1 MESLTLNA
9 VKAVLSS
16 GGVAYPYPRKGMIAI
31 NGGRLQKASK
41 PAITFAQEFYK
52 QRNKNND

>member
-9 VKAVLSS
+9 VKAVLSG

-41 PAITFAQEFYK
+41 SAITFAQEFYK
-52 QRNKNND
+52 QRKNND

>member
-1 MESLTLNA
+1 MEQLTLNA
-9 VKAVLSS
+9 VKAVLLS
-16 GGVAYPYPRKGMIAI
+16 GGVAYPYPRKGMIGI

-52 QRNKNND
+52 QRKNND